1 MKQVEE
7 AFRQAQQHHQAGRGE
22 AAAALYRKILAKVPG
37 HPGAHHGS
45 GLLLLARGKTAAALE
60 HLDRAVAAAPA
71 RPLYRFN
78 HGLALS
84 RAGRDEEAITAY
96 RQAVALKPDFADAWN
111 NLGLL
116 LGAEPRAAREA
127 FAAAVAASPG
137 HTAARINL
145 ARLLCAD
152 RARQEAAQVLAP
164 VLAAPAPPAEALFL
178 MGTIEEDEQRF
189 EAAIGFYRRALER
202 DGDLVQ
208 ARNNIGT
215 AELGLRHYSAA
226 QATFGAM
233 FAARR
238 GPLTAA
244 PGRFDA
250 AAVAGPPDTRLR
262 TCRARLE
269 DAAEQLHHMIG
280 AGVLDASWARGA
292 ALYEAAAAELDRRGL
307 DPAMPHVLDG
317 EAARAIA
324 GMHERAVRF
333 ADVDIAHGP
342 ALGRDNDWTAIEA
355 GHLASPTAITTIDG
369 FLTPDAHAGLQRF
382 CAESTIF
389 FGHNATGYVT
399 AYMADGFA
407 CSLLY
412 RIAAELQ
419 ERMPSVLGGR
429 HLHNMWVY
437 RYGAEGQGVA
447 AHTDDAAVTFNFW
460 IGPEGASLDPEHGG
474 LVLYAREQ
482 PLDWDWT
489 DLNLRKNAPDV
500 KARIGAFLDGAEQ
513 VRVAHRPNR
522 AVLFGSNM
530 FHRSDRFRFA
540 EGFANR
546 RTNVTLLFGE
556 RGA

>member
-1 MKQVEE
+1 MHPVEE
-7 AFRQAQQHHQAGRGE
+7 TFRQAQQRHQAGQAA
-22 AAAALYRKILAKVPG
+22 AAAALYEKVLASVPD
-37 HPGAHHGS
+37 HPGAHHGR
-45 GLLLLARGKTAAALE
+45 GLLLLTQGRTGAALD
-60 HLDRAVAAAPA
+60 HLDAAVAAAPGRA
-71 RPLYRFN
+71 LYRFN

-84 RAGRDEEAITAY
+84 RAGRNDAAIAAY
-96 RQAVALKPDFADAWN
+96 RQAVALKADFADAWN

-116 LGAEPRAAREA
+116 LGDMPGEAEAA

-137 HTAARINL
+137 HVAARVNL
-145 ARLLCAD
+145 ARLLCA
-152 RARQEAAQVLAP
+152 RRQRQAAKQTLAP
-164 VLAAPAPPAEALFL
+164 VLDTVSPPAEAWFL

-189 EAAIGFYRRALER
+189 DAAITCYRRALER
-202 DGDLVQ
+202 DAGFHQ

-215 AELGLRHYSAA
+215 AQLGLRNYQAA
-226 QATFGAM
+226 RANFHGM
-233 FAARR
+233 FAERR
-238 GPLTAA
+238 GPLSEM
-244 PGRFDA
+244 PGHFDP
-250 AAVAGPPDTRLR
+250 AAVVGAPNTQLR

-269 DAAEQLHHMIG
+269 DAAEQLRHMIG
-280 AGVLDASWARGA
+280 AGVLEPGWDEAA
-292 ALYEAAAAELDRRGL
+292 ALYDIAAGELDRRGL
-307 DPAMPHVLDG
+307 DPAIPQVLDG
-317 EAARAIA
+317 SAAQAIA
-324 GMHERAVRF
+324 GLHEHAVRF
-333 ADVDIAHGP
+333 ADIDIDAGP
-342 ALGRDNDWTAIEA
+342 AVGQGNDWKAIED
-355 GHLASPTAITTIDG
+355 GHLAGPTAITTIDG
-369 FLTPDAHAGLQRF
+369 FLSPEAHTALQRF
-382 CAESTIF
+382 CRESTIF

-419 ERMPSVLGGR
+419 ALMPTVLGGR

-437 RYGAEGQGVA
+437 RYGAEGNGVE

-460 IGPEGASLDPEHGG
+460 IGPDDASLDPDHGG
-474 LVLYAREQ
+474 LVLYRREQ

-500 KARIGAFLDGAEQ
+500 KARIATFLDDAEK
-513 VRVAHRPNR
+513 VSVAHRPNR

-540 EGFANR
+540 EGFENR